1 MKEADA
7 SPGTKKLSK
16 LMQVDFE
23 IAAKE
28 SIERIEKNMV
38 RTSLLLSVPRKSIE
52 AQFNQKVFA

>member
-7 SPGTKKLSK
+7 SPGTKKLRQ

-28 SIERIEKNMV
+28 SIERIERNMV
-38 RTSLLLSVPRKSIE
+38 RTRHLLSVPRKSIE
-52 AQFNQKVFA
+52 SQFNQKVFA